1 MNRRRARVYAWALY
15 DVGNSAFATV
25 VMAGFFPV
33 FFKEYW
39 SGDLPATASTFWLG
53 AANSVA
59 SLIIL
64 ASAPLLGAMAD
75 GSAGRKRFLAVFA
88 GLGVV
93 ATAALFAV
101 PAGAWPVA
109 ATLYALAAIGFSGS
123 MVFYDAMLLA
133 VCRERHFDAVSA
145 LGYALGYLGGGLLF
159 AFTVV
164 MTLQP
169 AWFGLADEATA
180 VRWAFLL
187 TALWWAAFTFPLL
200 SRVPEPAPNLRGGG
214 VVAGLGELGATL
226 RRVGQLRPVVLFL
239 AAYWFYIDGVDTI
252 VRMALDFGLAI
263 GLESS
268 DLILALLL
276 TQLVGFPAALV
287 FGRLGTVL
295 GPRRGIEIAIAV
307 YLVVILWAVRMDSAA
322 EFYALAAAVGLVQG
336 GIQSLSR
343 SLYARII
350 PRDRTAEFFGFYNM
364 LGKFAAVLGPILMGG
379 VGVATGSP
387 RAGMAVVALL
397 FLVGWLLLRRVDE
410 GEARRRARALEG
422 GNGFRGDGDGRPE
435 RGGER
440 G

>member
-1 MNRRRARVYAWALY
+1 MNPRRARVYAWALY

-25 VMAGFFPV
+25 VMAGFFPI

-39 SGDLPATASTFWLG
+39 SGDLPATESTFWLG

-59 SLIIL
+59 SLLIL

-75 GSAGRKRFLAVFA
+75 GGGGRKRFLAAFT

-93 ATAALFAV
+93 ATAALYLV

-109 ATLYALAAIGFSGS
+109 AVLYTLAAIGFSGS

-169 AWFGLADEATA
+169 GWFGLAEEATA
-180 VRWAFLL
+180 VRLAFLI
-187 TALWWAAFTFPLL
+187 TAGWWAAFTLPLL
-200 SRVPEPAPNLRGGG
+200 RRVPEPMLGPRGGG
-214 VVAGLGELGATL
+214 IVAGLAELKTTL
-226 RRVGQLRPVVLFL
+226 GRVGRLRPVVLFL

-252 VRMALDFGLAI
+252 VRMAVDYGLAI
-263 GLESS
+263 GLETG

-276 TQLVGFPAALV
+276 TQAVGFPAALA
-287 FGRLGTVL
+287 FGRLGARL

-307 YLVVILWAVRMDSAA
+307 YLGVVVWATYLDSAL
-322 EFYALAAAVGLVQG
+322 EFYLLAAAVGLVQG

-364 LGKFAAVLGPILMGG
+364 LGKFAAVLGPALMGG
-379 VGVATGSP
+379 VGLVTGSP
-387 RAGMAVVALL
+387 RAGMGVVALL
-397 FLVGWLLLRRVDE
+397 FVVGWLLLRRVDE
-410 GEARRRARALEG
+410 EAARRQARELEG
-422 GNGFRGDGDGRPE
+422 RNDL
-435 RGGER
+435 
-440 G
+440 

>member
-25 VMAGFFPV
+25 VMAGFFPI

-39 SGDLPATASTFWLG
+39 SGELPATESTFWLG

-59 SLIIL
+59 SLVIL

-75 GSAGRKRFLAVFA
+75 GSAGRKRFLATFT
-88 GLGVV
+88 GLGVT
-93 ATAALFAV
+93 ATAALFLV

-109 ATLYALAAIGFSGS
+109 AALYTLAAIGFSGS

-145 LGYALGYLGGGLLF
+145 LGYALGYLGGGVLF

-169 AWFGLADEATA
+169 GWFGLADETLA
-180 VRWAFLL
+180 VRLAFLI
-187 TALWWAAFTFPLL
+187 TALWWAAFTVPLL
-200 SRVPEPAPNLRGGG
+200 ARVPEPPANLRGGG
-214 VVAGLGELGATL
+214 VIAGLGELKATL
-226 RRVGQLRPVVLFL
+226 RRVGQLRPVALFL
-239 AAYWFYIDGVDTI
+239 LAYWFYIDGVDTI
-252 VRMALDFGLAI
+252 VRMALDYGLAI
-263 GLESS
+263 GLETG

-276 TQLVGFPAALV
+276 TQAVGFPAALA
-287 FGRLGTVL
+287 FGRLGQVL
-295 GPRRGIEIAIAV
+295 GPRRGIEIAIGV
-307 YLVVILWAVRMDSAA
+307 YLGVILWAASLESAW
-322 EFYALAAAVGLVQG
+322 EFYLLAAAVGLVQG

-379 VGVATGSP
+379 VALATGSP
-387 RAGMAVVALL
+387 RAGMAVVAVL
-397 FLVGWLLLRRVDE
+397 FVVGWLLLRRVDE

-422 GNGFRGDGDGRPE
+422 HEGFRGGGSGRPGRE
-435 RGGER
+435 GER
-440 G
+440 